1 MTAQLETPRLDE
13 LCGIQI
19 GRTPPR
25 KDPALW
31 DPKKATGNVWV
42 SIADLTAT
50 TDGTVGDSR
59 EYISDLAAERCPRVP
74 AGTLLISFKLSIGKT
89 AVATCD
95 LFTNE
100 AIAAL
105 NIQDEDRVLRDY
117 LRYALAATDWHA
129 ESEGHDKVMGRT
141 LNKSSL
147 GAVRISLPSLDKQ
160 RRIVKVLDEAQQLI
174 TEGRASAT
182 KIEAACGELTR
193 SALRTQLARFPSRTR
208 VESLAS
214 LIDSGVIYLNRGK
227 VISKRDL
234 NASPGDYP
242 VYSSASANNGQFGR
256 YGEFMFDEEAITWS
270 IDGGGT
276 FFHRPRHRFS
286 VTNVGGILRIAD
298 LGTLNYRYLYL
309 VLNEH
314 QQTINFDWVR
324 KAHPSVIRGLYDH
337 IPIPPLETQD
347 QIVARIDE
355 IQASVQNLSDT
366 ATGRRHLFAHLQS
379 SSLESLIEAV

>member
-1 MTAQLETPRLDE
+1 MSAPASVRLGDVVTLDRKQIAAQLLPYIGMEDIESGTGALLSDVSERTVKSATFSFSQEHVLYGRLRPYLNKVVCPDFAGHCSTEIIPFRPSSRLDRHFLAFCMRSAAFVEAANRTTTGSRMPRAQLE
-13 LCGIQI
+13 
-19 GRTPPR
+19 
-25 KDPALW
+25 
-31 DPKKATGNVWV
+31 
-42 SIADLTAT
+42 DL
-50 TDGTVGDSR
+50 
-59 EYISDLAAERCPRVP
+59 
-74 AGTLLISFKLSIGKT
+74 
-89 AVATCD
+89 
-95 LFTNE
+95 
-100 AIAAL
+100 L
-105 NIQDEDRVLRDY
+105 NLEIP
-117 LRYALAATDWHA
+117 
-129 ESEGHDKVMGRT
+129 
-141 LNKSSL
+141 
-147 GAVRISLPSLDKQ
+147 LPSLDEQ

-193 SALRTQLARFPSRTR
+193 SALRTQLASFPSRTR

-227 VISKRDL
+227 IISKRDL

-276 FFHRPRHRFS
+276 FFHRSRHKFS

-298 LGTLNYRYLYL
+298 LGTVNYRYLYL

-324 KAHPSVIRGLYDH
+324 KAHPSVIRGLYNH

-366 ATGRRHLFAHLQS
+366 ATSRKHLFAHLQS

>member
-1 MTAQLETPRLDE
+1 MTSGWARASLGDVVEILDSQRKPITKRDRLPG
-13 LCGIQI
+13 GIPYY
-19 GRTPPR
+19 G
-25 KDPALW
+25 
-31 DPKKATGNVWV
+31 ATGILDFVDGYIFNEPLVLVGEDGAKWDKGDQTAFPIEGKSWV
-42 SIADLTAT
+42 NNHAHVLRPMRELVLDAWIIYCLNGMDLTAFT
-50 TDGTVGDSR
+50 SGLTV
-59 EYISDLAAERCPRVP
+59 P
-74 AGTLLISFKLSIGKT
+74 KLNQASLKSIP
-89 AVATCD
+89 
-95 LFTNE
+95 
-100 AIAAL
+100 IP
-105 NIQDEDRVLRDY
+105 
-117 LRYALAATDWHA
+117 
-129 ESEGHDKVMGRT
+129 
-141 LNKSSL
+141 
-147 GAVRISLPSLDKQ
+147 LPSLDEQ

-193 SALRTQLARFPSRTR
+193 SALRTQLASFPSRTR

-214 LIDSGVIYLNRGK
+214 LIDGGVIYLNRGK
-227 VISKRDL
+227 IISKRDL

-276 FFHRPRHRFS
+276 FFHRPRHKFS

-298 LGTLNYRYLYL
+298 LGTVNYRYLYL

-324 KAHPSVIRGLYDH
+324 KAHPSVIRGLYNH

-347 QIVARIDE
+347 QIVARMDE

-366 ATGRRHLFAHLQS
+366 ATSRKHLFAHLQS
-379 SSLESLIEAV
+379 SSLESLIEVV